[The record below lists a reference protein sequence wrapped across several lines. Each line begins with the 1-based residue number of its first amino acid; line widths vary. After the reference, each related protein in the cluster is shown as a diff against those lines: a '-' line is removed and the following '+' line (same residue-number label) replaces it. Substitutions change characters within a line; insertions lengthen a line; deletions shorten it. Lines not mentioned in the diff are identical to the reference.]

1 MDPIS
6 AFGLAAS
13 VVQLI
18 DFTET
23 LLSGTYEIYRSATT
37 TGDTKINFNL
47 MTVTT
52 SLKTLNDDLQ
62 LSLRQVTSDSKTL
75 SKHEVEI
82 GKICE
87 ECSKVAEQLISKLEK
102 LKVQKQ
108 HDLWES
114 FRKALQTVW
123 SKRELE
129 SLEKRL
135 ETFRMQISLQINT
148 SLRYNATIL

>member
-6 AFGLAAS
+6 TFSLAAS

-23 LLSGTYEIYRSATT
+23 PLSGTYELYRSART

-47 MTVTT
+47 MAVTT
-52 SLKTLNDDLQ
+52 NLKTLNDDLQ
-62 LSLRQVTSDSKTL
+62 LSLRQATSDSKTS

-102 LKVQKQ
+102 LKVKKQ

-148 SLRYNATIL
+148 SLRYNAEIL